1 MKQKK
6 KRYLIPVLSMF
17 LLGILIAAQ
26 VVTATPLKE
35 TKVVVKSGSTLK
47 GTSDNSNSFD
57 VTGKALSVTEAEKIQ
72 KLVNSIKSTEK
83 FGVYANKIDRT
94 NHIEGNVYANE
105 VADSSN
111 FVLTRVSEKQE
122 GDFSYIGK
130 SDESIQ
136 LSDGEKILLGPGIKV
151 SKPNGN
157 QTIING
163 GYSNNITAISL
174 TDEETNKRSLELS
187 NKLEEIAQLGEA
199 AKNKIDTSF
208 YGDSTNAF
216 ESVNNLLKKPTVT
229 TGDAITITG
238 GAISINVDYKQLLNN
253 EGAFGNLI
261 NNNPGVRI
269 IVNVIFTDAPS
280 DINIMKA
287 FSKNTNVGTE
297 FHKLSPYIIW
307 NFGNYSGNIT
317 ISEEML
323 GIIVA
328 PKATVYQAAGN
339 LNGQIISNV
348 AGNNGELHQVTVT
361 PDVPSIPGVPDEPQ
375 KPDTPEP
382 PKPTEEPEK
391 PNTPDKPKPTE
402 EPEEPN
408 TPDKPK
414 PTEEPEKPNTPDKP
428 KPTEEPEE
436 PNTPDKPKPTEEPE
450 QPNTPDNPKPSE
462 KPEEPNTPDTP
473 ETTSETKNG
482 VKNGSKPQ
490 SQETSKNGTINE
502 KTPEQYAPK
511 TGDDSYVFYSCALVI
526 AFLVL
531 AGLIYCIF
539 ATKNKKNK

>member
-47 GTSDNSNSFD
+47 GTSDNSNYFD

-72 KLVNSIKSTEK
+72 KLLNSIKSTEK

-136 LSDGEKILLGPGIKV
+136 LSDGEKILHGPGIKV

-414 PTEEPEKPNTPDKP
+414 PTEEPE
-428 KPTEEPEE
+428 
-436 PNTPDKPKPTEEPE
+436 

>member
-1 MKQKK
+1 M
-6 KRYLIPVLSMF
+6 
-17 LLGILIAAQ
+17 
-26 VVTATPLKE
+26 VT
-35 TKVVVKSGSTLK
+35 VQ
-47 GTSDNSNSFD
+47 
-57 VTGKALSVTEAEKIQ
+57 I
-72 KLVNSIKSTEK
+72 
-83 FGVYANKIDRT
+83 
-94 NHIEGNVYANE
+94 
-105 VADSSN
+105 
-111 FVLTRVSEKQE
+111 
-122 GDFSYIGK
+122 
-130 SDESIQ
+130 
-136 LSDGEKILLGPGIKV
+136 
-151 SKPNGN
+151 
-157 QTIING
+157 
-163 GYSNNITAISL
+163 
-174 TDEETNKRSLELS
+174 
-187 NKLEEIAQLGEA
+187 
-199 AKNKIDTSF
+199 
-208 YGDSTNAF
+208 F

-269 IVNVIFTDAPS
+269 IVNVIFTDTPS

-297 FHKLSPYIIW
+297 FHRLSPYIIW

-402 EPEEPN
+402 EPEEP
-408 TPDKPK
+408 K
-414 PTEEPEKPNTPDKP
+414 
-428 KPTEEPEE
+428 
-436 PNTPDKPKPTEEPE
+436 
-450 QPNTPDNPKPSE
+450 TPDNPKPSE
-462 KPEEPNTPDTP
+462 KPEEPKTPDNPKPTEEPEKPKTPDTPKPSEKPEEPKTPDTP

-511 TGDDSYVFYSCALVI
+511 TGDNSYVFYSCALVI

>member
-26 VVTATPLKE
+26 VVTATPLKK

-47 GTSDNSNSFD
+47 GTSGNSNYFD
-57 VTGKALSVTEAEKIQ
+57 VTGKALSVTEAEKVQ
-72 KLVNSIKSTEK
+72 KLLNSIKSTEK

-187 NKLEEIAQLGEA
+187 NKLEEIAQVGEA

-269 IVNVIFTDAPS
+269 IVNVIFTDTPS

-297 FHKLSPYIIW
+297 FHRLSPYIIW

-382 PKPTEEPEK
+382 SEKPEEPKTTEEPEKPDTPDKPKPSEEPEKPDTPEPPKPTEEPEK
-391 PNTPDKPKPTE
+391 PNTPDNPKPS
-402 EPEEPN
+402 
-408 TPDKPK
+408 
-414 PTEEPEKPNTPDKP
+414 EEPEK
-428 KPTEEPEE
+428 
-436 PNTPDKPKPTEEPE
+436 
-450 QPNTPDNPKPSE
+450 PNTPDNPKPSE
-462 KPEEPNTPDTP
+462 KPEEPKTPDTP

-511 TGDDSYVFYSCALVI
+511 TGDNSYVFYSCALVI